1 MKQETFI
8 VGGREFTC
16 CAMNAFQA
24 NKLLLRLQKVIVP
37 IFGAMA
43 GGTKNL
49 GDVDVKEA
57 AGVIAANIDES
68 VIDEIVLP
76 MFAASRVYCIEN
88 KKFIKGETDIDQCF
102 TIETLFD
109 FYELVFLVAR
119 FQFAPFFQT
128 LAGRFGNLV
137 DAPKTQKSPA
147 SSKTK

>member
-1 MKQETFI
+1 MSLRHVKHVLDACERIEAPPTMRH
-8 VGGREFTC
+8 VLTV
-16 CAMNAFQA
+16 CAFYADA
-24 NKLLLRLQKVIVP
+24 N
-37 IFGAMA
+37 GAMA
-43 GGTKNL
+43 GGTKNI

-102 TIETLFD
+102 TVDTLFD

-128 LAGRFGNLV
+128 LAGRFGNLI